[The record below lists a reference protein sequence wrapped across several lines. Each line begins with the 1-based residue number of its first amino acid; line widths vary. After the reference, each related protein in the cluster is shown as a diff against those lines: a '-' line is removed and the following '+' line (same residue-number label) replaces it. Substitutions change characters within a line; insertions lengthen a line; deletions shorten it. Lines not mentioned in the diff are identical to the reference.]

1 MTLVVVIFDGVA
13 LNTVFKFHR
22 VDDVDLGDEH
32 HGVGAGGDVLARLH
46 VGGFKDDGGFDAVA
60 FKEPVLDGADAV
72 SFRHADEAF
81 ADGVGDVDGFA
92 VSVPMGEFCRT
103 RRHQNDLFVFNQ
115 HIIQAVGLLG
125 RCNQPEVALP
135 FGSQAFER
143 IAAVLDEVDFDKRI
157 TLDEFR
163 NDERE
168 ELDAALA
175 GNADAHASM
184 HLFFSFRDFR
194 TQVAVDI
201 QHRLRRLNI
210 TLTGEGQRDG
220 VGCAVKDGCA
230 QILLDE
236 LDGLRKRGLRDKELF
251 AGGGN
256 RAFVQNG

>member
-1 MTLVVVIFDGVA
+1 MNAQKPGLIKDAYIYGCDSIMLDLEDAVAENQKDAARFSLYHALTTIDYGKTEVIVRINGLD
-13 LNTVFKFHR
+13 KMCIR
-22 VDDVDLGDEH
+22 DS
-32 HGVGAGGDVLARLH
+32 H

-60 FKEPVLDGADAV
+60 FKEPVLNGADAV

-92 VSVPMGEFCRT
+92 VSVPMGEFCRA

-115 HIIQAVGLLG
+115 HIIQTVGLLG
-125 RCNQPEVALP
+125 RCNQPEVALS
-135 FGSQAFER
+135 FGSQAFKR

-184 HLFFSFRDFR
+184 HLFFGFRDFR

-210 TLTGEGQRDG
+210 
-220 VGCAVKDGCA
+220 C
-230 QILLDE
+230 LLYTSSWHI
-236 LDGLRKRGLRDKELF
+236 
-251 AGGGN
+251 
-256 RAFVQNG
+256 